1 MIETCAAFRLQ
12 TQSVSLSGGDEE
24 LRFSALRLRSGLTDR
39 KCSMHDGFSAL
50 RLRSGLADGK
60 CSMHDGFSSLR
71 LRSGLTDGKC
81 SMHDE
86 I

>member
-50 RLRSGLADGK
+50 RLRSGLTDRK
-60 CSMHDGFSSLR
+60 CSMHDVFALR